1 MYIQMHN
8 VCMRRRTGSPYPL
21 RRSSISISEDL
32 RNLVFINN
40 ADLGCLRQLLAG
52 QKLKNAADA
61 KLLKETQKDLQEM
74 RATTERM
81 KQDDNVKARERER
94 ERERV

>member
-1 MYIQMHN
+1 MEI
-8 VCMRRRTGSPYPL
+8 
-21 RRSSISISEDL
+21 EDL